1 MEPSG
6 NNEQWPAKGNNRNVM
21 SGYMIYKF
29 LEENPAGLSWSTA
42 DFDWH
47 YLRYGE
53 VLLIYAEAIFER
65 NGNIS
70 DTDLN
75 KSINELRKRAG
86 FPPTA
91 YLTND
96 FVTANGLDMR
106 TEIRR
111 ERTVELAFEGFRRDD
126 LNRWKTAETELPKA
140 VRSVKVIGTQ
150 WETYTLFEFVV
161 KNNLYDADGYI
172 VLEKAENR
180 TFDPAKHYLMP
191 LPTKQVALNPKLA
204 QNPKW

>member
-1 MEPSG
+1 
-6 NNEQWPAKGNNRNVM
+6 
-21 SGYMIYKF
+21 
-29 LEENPAGLSWSTA
+29 
-42 DFDWH
+42 
-47 YLRYGE
+47 
-53 VLLIYAEAIFER
+53 
-65 NGNIS
+65 
-70 DTDLN
+70 
-75 KSINELRKRAG
+75 
-86 FPPTA
+86 
-91 YLTND
+91 
-96 FVTANGLDMR
+96 MR